1 MIDVVEPAPVA
12 FSKTEWNVVRG
23 CAEQLVRRDHGLAF
37 ALAIL
42 FRYAGPR
49 DSEVAALQTPDM
61 FRSQH
66 GSVCSPFAV
75 IRRGKGLKHREIPL
89 IQEAHELLDTYL
101 KHREHLAKRW
111 RERVTAHG
119 EASWSRWPDGHL
131 FLGQRGLLT
140 ERGIREIIAKSLST
154 VCHHQELKRV
164 TSEARNSHHTHRQGP
179 GPTSRKEE
187 CHPSATQHLVN

>member
-1 MIDVVEPAPVA
+1 
-12 FSKTEWNVVRG
+12 
-23 CAEQLVRRDHGLAF
+23 
-37 ALAIL
+37 
-42 FRYAGPR
+42 
-49 DSEVAALQTPDM
+49 M

-154 VCHHQELKRV
+154 LCHHQELKRV
-164 TSEARNSHHTHRQGP
+164 TSEARNSHHTQTGSRADVSEGRVSPLCNSASGKLMGDTLTDPRALCRYLVVIHKRSIYM
-179 GPTSRKEE
+179 TSRAKDEE
-187 CHPSATQHLVN
+187 REERIHMEIVVDANGPEEQAMGWYY